1 MIGDLNAMAGRLPR
15 TLHAGATI
23 GLISPASPVSAE
35 VVEKGTVLWKERGYN
50 VVVAPHVLD
59 THPNNSY
66 LAGLD
71 EHRVSDIN
79 AFFERDDID
88 AIQCA
93 GGGYGSMRLLSQIR
107 WDVVRENPKV
117 FIGYS
122 DITSMH
128 LAIARKAGFVTFHG
142 AMLGT
147 MLKSNEETR
156 SQFWRMLE
164 DPAPFGVM
172 PTTQA
177 EIKTLVPGTA
187 EGKLAGGCLTLLAH
201 SCGTPYAPDFR
212 GKIVLIEDVGEPIY
226 RVDRYLTQLKSAGLL
241 EHVAGFVIGSITSWK
256 KNEENPERNTPE
268 NLWRDFFAPLG
279 KPTLYGFPFGHEK
292 NPLMLPLGVQARLD
306 ATQGSLTL
314 LEAATEPA

>member
-1 MIGDLNAMAGRLPR
+1 MAGRFPR

-23 GLISPASPVSAE
+23 GVIAPSSPVSAE
-35 VVEKGTVLWKERGYN
+35 VVEKGTALWKERGYN

-59 THPNNSY
+59 TNPNNSY

-71 EHRVSDIN
+71 EDRARDLN
-79 AFFERDDID
+79 AFFERADID

-93 GGGYGSMRLLSQIR
+93 GGGYGSMRLLSQIK

-122 DITSMH
+122 DITTLH

-147 MLKSNEETR
+147 LLKSNAETR
-156 SQFWRMLE
+156 AQFFRTME
-164 DPAPFGVM
+164 DPSPFGVL
-172 PTTQA
+172 PTAQA
-177 EIKTLVPGTA
+177 EIKTLVPGVA
-187 EGKLAGGCLTLLAH
+187 EGRLAGGCLTLLAH

-212 GKIVLIEDVGEPIY
+212 GKIVLIEDVGEAIY
-226 RVDRYLTQLKSAGLL
+226 RADRYLSQLKLAGHL
-241 EHVAGFVIGSITSWK
+241 ERVAGFVIGNITSWR

-268 NLWRDFFAPLG
+268 NLWRDLLLPLG
-279 KPTLYGFPFGHEK
+279 KPALAGFPFGHEK
-292 NPLMLPLGVQARLD
+292 NPLALPLGVHARLD
-306 ATQGSLTL
+306 ATNGTLTL
-314 LEAATEPA
+314 LESATEPA